1 MFIKSRL
8 LIHTKEKKNV
18 RYVAAGNYQIEFFSL
33 TGKEYFG
40 IYSPY
45 GGDNFC
51 LCLPLGDVSIATIE
65 HGYQIHHGALT
76 YKVLMRRQRRGHE
89 FALHRLLWGGFPPV
103 TEGALFLPTASTW
116 FTVIS
121 NPLSTA
127 LRHNSYHDY

>member
-1 MFIKSRL
+1 MFIKSHL
-8 LIHTKEKKNV
+8 LIHAKEKKNV

-89 FALHRLLWGGFPPV
+89 FALHRLLWGW
-103 TEGALFLPTASTW
+103 LPTGYRRGP
-116 FTVIS
+116 IS
-121 NPLSTA
+121 PNGIDMVHGNLEPFIDSIA
-127 LRHNSYHDY
+127 A